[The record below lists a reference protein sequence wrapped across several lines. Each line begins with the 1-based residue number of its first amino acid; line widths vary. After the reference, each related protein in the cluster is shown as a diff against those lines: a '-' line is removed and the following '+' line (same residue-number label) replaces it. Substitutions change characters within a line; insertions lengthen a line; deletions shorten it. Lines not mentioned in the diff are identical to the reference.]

1 LIGIYLNRHTRT
13 VIGVA
18 LSFLL
23 WYLVFLSDYL
33 WSFWYRVTC
42 ASLLLSCYAY
52 FPGKTDLKKV
62 RLGKDDILKGLGSG
76 FALYGLFYIGF
87 NVFRTLV
94 AGGASDVYLFRSE
107 LPLYVPAMLLLVTSF
122 CEEFFWR
129 HYIQNHIS
137 ERYGLKGILLTS
149 ALYSAIHLPTMN
161 MPLVAAAFIAGL
173 AWGLLYKYT
182 GSLWLVVF
190 SHIAWTELI
199 FVFLPL
205 G

>member
-1 LIGIYLNRHTRT
+1 MNRYTN
-13 VIGVA
+13 VIIGVV

-23 WYLVFLSDYL
+23 WYFVFLSDLL
-33 WSFWYRVTC
+33 WSFWYRVTFT
-42 ASLLLSCYAY
+42 SIILSCYAY
-52 FPGKTDLKKV
+52 IVGKTSLSDV
-62 RLGKDDILKGLGSG
+62 RLGRKDIIKGLGSG

-87 NVFRTLV
+87 NVFKTLV
-94 AGGASDVYLFRSE
+94 AGGASNVYLYRSE
-107 LPLYVPAMLLLVTSF
+107 LPLFVPAMLLLATSF

-129 HYIQNHIS
+129 HYIQTSIV
-137 ERYGLKGILLTS
+137 ERYGFKGILLTT

-161 MPLVAAAFIAGL
+161 LPLVAAAFIAGI
-173 AWGLLYKYT
+173 AWGLMYRYT
-182 GSLWLVVF
+182 GSLPLVVF

>member
-1 LIGIYLNRHTRT
+1 MNKYTRIVT
-13 VIGVA
+13 GVM
-18 LSFLL
+18 LSFIL

-33 WSFWYRVTC
+33 WSFWYRVTF
-42 ASLLLSCYAY
+42 ASLLLSFYAHLV
-52 FPGKTDLKKV
+52 GKAGLKDV
-62 RLGKDDILKGLGSG
+62 RLGKEKMIKGLGSG
-76 FALYGLFYIGF
+76 FALYSIFFIGF

-94 AGGASDVYLFRSE
+94 TGGASDVYLFRSE
-107 LPLYVPAMLLLVTSF
+107 LPLIVPAMLLLVTSF

-129 HYIQNHIS
+129 YYVQTSIS
-137 ERYGLKGILLTS
+137 EKYGFKGILLTA

-161 MPLVAAAFIAGL
+161 MPLTVAAFIAGL
-173 AWGLLYKYT
+173 AWGLLYKHT
-182 GSLWLVVF
+182 GSLWVVVF

>member
-1 LIGIYLNRHTRT
+1 MNRYTK
-13 VIGVA
+13 VIFGVV

-23 WYLVFLSDYL
+23 WYFVFLSDLL
-33 WSFWYRVTC
+33 WSFWYRVTF
-42 ASLLLSCYAY
+42 ASLLLSCYTY
-52 FPGKTDLKKV
+52 LIGKASLKEV
-62 RLGKDDILKGLGSG
+62 RFGKEDILKGLGSG

-94 AGGASDVYLFRSE
+94 AGGASNVYLYRSE
-107 LPLYVPAMLLLVTSF
+107 LPLFVPAMLLLVTSF

-129 HYIQNHIS
+129 HYIQNNIF
-137 ERYGLKGILLTS
+137 ERYGFKGILLTT

-161 MPLVAAAFIAGL
+161 LPLVAAAFIAGL
-173 AWGLLYKYT
+173 AWGLMYRYT

>member
-1 LIGIYLNRHTRT
+1 M
-13 VIGVA
+13 VI
-18 LSFLL
+18 SFLL
-23 WYLVFLSDYL
+23 WYQVFLSDYL
-33 WSFWYRVTC
+33 WSFWYRVTF
-42 ASLLLSCYAY
+42 ASIILSCYAY
-52 FPGKTDLKKV
+52 LVGKTSLSDVK
-62 RLGKDDILKGLGSG
+62 LGRKDIIKGLGSG

-94 AGGASDVYLFRSE
+94 AGGTSNVYLYRSE
-107 LPLYVPAMLLLVTSF
+107 LPLFVPAMLLLVTSF

-129 HYIQNHIS
+129 HYVQTRIS
-137 ERYGLKGILLTS
+137 ERYGFKGILLTT

-173 AWGLLYKYT
+173 AWGLLYRHT
-182 GSLWLVVF
+182 GSLPLVVF

-199 FVFLPL
+199 FVFRPL

>member
-1 LIGIYLNRHTRT
+1 MNRYTR
-13 VIGVA
+13 VIFGVV

-23 WYLVFLSDYL
+23 WYFVFLSDLL
-33 WSFWYRVTC
+33 WSFWYRVTF
-42 ASLLLSCYAY
+42 ASIILSCYAY
-52 FPGKTDLKKV
+52 IVGKTSLSHV
-62 RLGKDDILKGLGSG
+62 RLGRKDIIKGLGSG

-87 NVFRTLV
+87 NVFKTLV
-94 AGGASDVYLFRSE
+94 AVGASNVYLYRSE
-107 LPLYVPAMLLLVTSF
+107 LPLFVPAMLLLVTSF

-129 HYIQNHIS
+129 HYIQTSIV
-137 ERYGLKGILLTS
+137 ERYGFKGILLTA

-161 MPLVAAAFIAGL
+161 LPLVAAAFIAGL
-173 AWGLLYKYT
+173 AWGLMYRYT
-182 GSLWLVVF
+182 GSLPLVVF

>member
-1 LIGIYLNRHTRT
+1 MNRDSRV
-13 VIGVA
+13 VIGLV

-23 WYLVFLSDYL
+23 WYIVFLSDYL
-33 WSFWYRVTC
+33 WSFWYRVTF
-42 ASLLLSCYAY
+42 ASIVLSCYA
-52 FPGKTDLKKV
+52 FLVGKASLSGV
-62 RLGKDDILKGLGSG
+62 RFGKEDIIKGLGSG
-76 FALYGLFYIGF
+76 FALYGLFVVGF
-87 NVFRTLV
+87 NVFRSLV

-107 LPLYVPAMLLLVTSF
+107 LPLVVPALLLMVTSL

-129 HYIQNHIS
+129 HYVQS
-137 ERYGLKGILLTS
+137 SLFERYGFKGILLTT
-149 ALYSAIHLPTMN
+149 ALYAAIHLPTMN
-161 MPLVAAAFIAGL
+161 LPLVAAAFIAGL
-173 AWGLLYKYT
+173 AWGLLYRYT

>member
-1 LIGIYLNRHTRT
+1 MNKYTR
-13 VIGVA
+13 VIFGVV

-23 WYLVFLSDYL
+23 WYFVFLSDLL
-33 WSFWYRVTC
+33 WSFWYRVTF
-42 ASLLLSCYAY
+42 ASIILSCYAY
-52 FPGKTDLKKV
+52 IVGKTSLSDVKL
-62 RLGKDDILKGLGSG
+62 RRNDILKGLGSG
-76 FALYGLFYIGF
+76 IGLYGLFYIGF

-94 AGGASDVYLFRSE
+94 AGGASNVYLYRSE
-107 LPLYVPAMLLLVTSF
+107 LPLFVPAMLLVVTSF

-129 HYIQNHIS
+129 HYIQTSIVEN
-137 ERYGLKGILLTS
+137 YGFKGILLTS
-149 ALYSAIHLPTMN
+149 ALYSTIHLPTMN
-161 MPLVAAAFIAGL
+161 MPLVVAAFIAGL
-173 AWGLLYKYT
+173 TWGLLYRYT

>member
-1 LIGIYLNRHTRT
+1 LNRYTK
-13 VIGVA
+13 VIIGVV

-23 WYLVFLSDYL
+23 WYFVFLSDLL
-33 WSFWYRVTC
+33 WSFWYRVTFV
-42 ASLLLSCYAY
+42 SIILSCYAY
-52 FPGKTDLKKV
+52 IVGKTSLSDV
-62 RLGKDDILKGLGSG
+62 RLGRKDIIKGLGSG

-87 NVFRTLV
+87 NVFKTLV
-94 AGGASDVYLFRSE
+94 AGGASNVYLYRSE
-107 LPLYVPAMLLLVTSF
+107 LPLFVPAMLLLATSF

-129 HYIQNHIS
+129 HYIQTSIV
-137 ERYGLKGILLTS
+137 ERYGFKGILLTT

-161 MPLVAAAFIAGL
+161 LPLVAAAFISGL
-173 AWGLLYKYT
+173 AWGLMYRYT
-182 GSLWLVVF
+182 RSLPLVVF

>member
-1 LIGIYLNRHTRT
+1 MRT
-13 VIGVA
+13 AFGVT
-18 LSFLL
+18 LSFIL
-23 WYLVFLSDYL
+23 WYLVFRTNYL
-33 WSFWYRVTC
+33 WSFWFRVTFASVLLSLYAHFIGK
-42 ASLLLSCYAY
+42 ASLKGVS
-52 FPGKTDLKKV
+52 
-62 RLGKDDILKGLGSG
+62 LGKEDIIKGLVSG
-76 FALYGLFYIGF
+76 FTLYGIFFIGF
-87 NVFRTLV
+87 NVFRSLV

-107 LPLYVPAMLLLVTSF
+107 LPLLIPATLLLITSF

-129 HYIQNHIS
+129 HYVQTRIS
-137 ERYGLKGILLTS
+137 ERYGTMGIFLTAS
-149 ALYSAIHLPTMN
+149 LYAAIHLHTMN
-161 MPLVAAAFIAGL
+161 LPLTAAAFIAGL

>member
-1 LIGIYLNRHTRT
+1 LNRYTK
-13 VIGVA
+13 VIIGVV

-23 WYLVFLSDYL
+23 WYFVFLSDLL
-33 WSFWYRVTC
+33 WSFWHRVTF
-42 ASLLLSCYAY
+42 ASIILSCYAY
-52 FPGKTDLKKV
+52 IVGKTSLNDV
-62 RLGKDDILKGLGSG
+62 RLGRKDIIKGLGSG

-87 NVFRTLV
+87 NVFKTLV
-94 AGGASDVYLFRSE
+94 AGGASNVYLYRSE
-107 LPLYVPAMLLLVTSF
+107 LPLFVPAMLLLATSF

-129 HYIQNHIS
+129 HYIQTSIV
-137 ERYGLKGILLTS
+137 ERYGFKGILLTT

-161 MPLVAAAFIAGL
+161 LPLVAAAFISGL
-173 AWGLLYKYT
+173 AWGLMYRYT
-182 GSLWLVVF
+182 RSLPLVVF

>member
-1 LIGIYLNRHTRT
+1 LNRHTR
-13 VIGVA
+13 VIFAVV

-23 WYLVFLSDYL
+23 WYVVFLSDLL
-33 WSFWYRVTC
+33 WSFWYRVTF
-42 ASLLLSCYAY
+42 SSIILSCYAY
-52 FPGKTDLKKV
+52 LIGKASLKEV
-62 RLGKDDILKGLGSG
+62 RFGKEDILKGLGSG
-76 FALYGLFYIGF
+76 FALYGLFNIGF

-94 AGGASDVYLFRSE
+94 AGGASNVYLYRSE
-107 LPLYVPAMLLLVTSF
+107 LPLFVPATLLLVTSF

-129 HYIQNHIS
+129 HYIQNNIF
-137 ERYGLKGILLTS
+137 ERYGFKGIVLTT

-161 MPLVAAAFIAGL
+161 LPLVAAAFIAGL
-173 AWGLLYKYT
+173 AWGLMYRYT
-182 GSLWLVVF
+182 RSLPLVVF

>member
-1 LIGIYLNRHTRT
+1 MNKYTRIA
-13 VIGVA
+13 IGVT
-18 LSFLL
+18 LSFIL
-23 WYLVFLSDYL
+23 WYLVFLSDYY
-33 WSFWYRVTC
+33 WSFWYRVTF

-52 FPGKTDLKKV
+52 LIGKTSLKEV
-62 RLGKDDILKGLGSG
+62 RFGKDDIIKGFGSG
-76 FALYGLFYIGF
+76 FILYGMFYIGF

-94 AGGASDVYLFRSE
+94 SYGASDVYLFRSE
-107 LPLYVPAMLLLVTSF
+107 LPLFVPAMLLLVTSF

-129 HYIQNHIS
+129 HYVQTNIF
-137 ERYGLKGILLTS
+137 ERYGFKGILLTNT
-149 ALYSAIHLPTMN
+149 LYSAIHLPTMN

-173 AWGLLYKYT
+173 AWGLLYRYT

-205 G
+205 R

>member
-1 LIGIYLNRHTRT
+1 LNRYTK
-13 VIGVA
+13 VIIGVV

-23 WYLVFLSDYL
+23 WYFVFLSDLL
-33 WSFWYRVTC
+33 WSFWYRVTFV
-42 ASLLLSCYAY
+42 SIILSCYAY
-52 FPGKTDLKKV
+52 IVGKTSLSDV
-62 RLGKDDILKGLGSG
+62 RLGRKDIIKGLGSG

-87 NVFRTLV
+87 NVFKTLV
-94 AGGASDVYLFRSE
+94 AGGASNVYLYRSE
-107 LPLYVPAMLLLVTSF
+107 LPLFVPAMLLLATSF

-129 HYIQNHIS
+129 HYIQTSIV
-137 ERYGLKGILLTS
+137 ERYGFKGILLTT

-161 MPLVAAAFIAGL
+161 LPLVAAAFIAGL
-173 AWGLLYKYT
+173 AWGLMYRYT
-182 GSLWLVVF
+182 GSLPLVVF

>member
-1 LIGIYLNRHTRT
+1 MSRYTRII
-13 VIGVA
+13 IGVI

-23 WYLVFLSDYL
+23 WYIVFLSNYL
-33 WSFWYRVTC
+33 WSFWYRVTF
-42 ASLLLSCYAY
+42 ASIVLSCYAY
-52 FPGKTDLKKV
+52 LVGKASLRDVKFG
-62 RLGKDDILKGLGSG
+62 RDDIIKGLGSG

-94 AGGASDVYLFRSE
+94 AGGASNVYLYRSE
-107 LPLYVPAMLLLVTSF
+107 LPLFVPAMLLLVTSF

-129 HYIQNHIS
+129 HYIQTSIV
-137 ERYGLKGILLTS
+137 ERYGFKGILLTT
-149 ALYSAIHLPTMN
+149 ALYSSIHLPTLN

-173 AWGLLYKYT
+173 AWGLLYRYT
-182 GSLWLVVF
+182 SSLPLVVF
-190 SHIAWTELI
+190 SHIIWTELI